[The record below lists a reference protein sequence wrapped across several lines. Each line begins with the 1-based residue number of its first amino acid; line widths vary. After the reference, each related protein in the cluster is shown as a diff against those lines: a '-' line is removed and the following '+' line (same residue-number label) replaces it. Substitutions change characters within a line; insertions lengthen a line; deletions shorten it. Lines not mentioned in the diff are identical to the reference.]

1 MAVKNNKVH
10 FGLKN
15 LYYAT
20 VTEVTTTAGTSTTYG
35 TPIAMPGAVGIDLDP
50 NQEQGDFYADD
61 GVFYITQNDAKYE
74 GDIEIANIPVQ
85 FMKDIFGDVEDSNG
99 VLFET
104 TDNPIKY
111 FALMFE
117 TTGDAGGHRA
127 VFYKCS
133 ATRPAVSAQTKEE
146 SVEVQ
151 TKTLSI
157 KAVPRADFDTINGAQ
172 KHLTQG
178 NVPEGASA
186 YANWF
191 SAVYEGNFT

>member
-10 FGLKN
+10 FGLTN
-15 LYYAT
+15 LYYAL
-20 VTEVTTTAGTSTTYG
+20 VTETTTTAGTSTTYG
-35 TPIAMPGAVGIDLDP
+35 TPVAMPGAVGMNLDP

-61 GVFYITQNDAKYE
+61 GVYYITQNDAKYE
-74 GDIEIANIPVQ
+74 GDLEIANIPVQ
-85 FMKDIFGDVEDSNG
+85 FMKDIFGDTEDSNG

-117 TTGDAGGHRA
+117 TTGDAGGHRTL
-127 VFYKCS
+127 FYKCS
-133 ATRPAVSAQTKEE
+133 ATRPAVGAQTKEE

-157 KAVPRADFDTINGAQ
+157 KAVPRVDLNTINGAQ
-172 KHLTQG
+172 KHLTQA

-191 SAVYEGNFT
+191 SAVYEGTFT

>member
-1 MAVKNNKVH
+1 MPVKNNKVH

-15 LYYAT
+15 VYYAT
-20 VTEVTTTAGTSTTYG
+20 VTEVTTTAGTTTTYG
-35 TPIAMPGAVGIDLDP
+35 TPIAMPGAVGMNLGP
-50 NQEQGDFYADD
+50 NQDQGDFYADD
-61 GVFYITQNDAKYE
+61 GVYYITQNDAKYE
-74 GDIEIANIPVQ
+74 GDIEIADIPVQ
-85 FMKDIFGDVEDSNG
+85 VMKDIFGDVEDSNG

-117 TTGDAGGHRA
+117 TTGDAGGHRTL
-127 VFYKCS
+127 FYKCS
-133 ATRPAVSAQTKEE
+133 ATRPAVGAQTKEE

-157 KAVPRADFDTINGAQ
+157 KAVPRVDLNTINGAQ
-172 KHLTQG
+172 KHLTQA

-191 SAVYEGNFT
+191 SAVYEGTFT

>member
-20 VTEVTTTAGTSTTYG
+20 VTETTTTSGTTTTYG
-35 TPIAMPGAVGIDLDP
+35 TPVAMPGAVGINLDS
-50 NQEQGDFYADD
+50 NQEQGDFFADD
-61 GVFYITQNDAKYE
+61 GVFYVTQNDARYE

-85 FMKDIFGDVEDSNG
+85 FMKDIFGDVEDTNG
-99 VLFET
+99 VLFEA
-104 TDNPIKY
+104 TDNPVKY

-117 TTGDAGGHRA
+117 TTGDAGGHRT

-157 KAVPRADFDTINGAQ
+157 KAIPRVDIDTINGVGR
-172 KHLTQG
+172 HITQG

-191 SAVYEGNFT
+191 SAVYEGTFT